1 MNTRISVHSYNE
13 LLLGN
18 NLDECQIHDA
28 KWKKAYTKVYAPS
41 GSAYIMIWKKQNYR
55 ERITSVDHGGWYW
68 LLEGHFK
75 VMEMSYIWRV
85 VVIAQL
91 STFFKTYKTAC
102 KFYLRKLCLIK
113 TKKKHHIL
121 LNYTHNN

>member
-41 GSAYIMIWKKQNYR
+41 GSAYIMIDP
-55 ERITSVDHGGWYW
+55 SD
-68 LLEGHFK
+68 F
-75 VMEMSYIWRV
+75 S
-85 VVIAQL
+85 
-91 STFFKTYKTAC
+91 
-102 KFYLRKLCLIK
+102 
-113 TKKKHHIL
+113 
-121 LNYTHNN
+121 